1 MRLKHL
7 LSMAAAGA
15 LMCSAAAI
23 AHAQSASG
31 YPSKPIRIILPYS
44 PGGAGDGFA
53 RQLGLELTATLGQPV
68 IVDNRPGGQSV
79 PAMQALTAAAP
90 DGHTFAIFGTEGVT
104 INHQLF
110 KRPPYNPEKLEA
122 VARLADI
129 PFGII
134 VRADYPANNL
144 KEFIQRIKS
153 DNSTAFASPGAGTP
167 IHLMMEVFRQR
178 AGLEKMVHVPYKGSA
193 PAIQDMLS
201 GQVSVAML
209 DPATPLQ
216 HIKAGK
222 IRLLAVASDKR
233 LPNFPDVPTIAESGY
248 PGFSAIGWYAAYAP
262 PGTPPEIV
270 DKLSAA
276 LKAAVQTP
284 KISKWLIEM
293 ELIPAYMPPAETKAE
308 TAKET
313 ASYGA
318 IVKRLGI
325 SMDN

>member
-1 MRLKHL
+1 MRFKDI
-7 LSMAAAGA
+7 LSMAAAIVV
-15 LMCSAAAI
+15 MCSAAA
-23 AHAQSASG
+23 AHAQSASA

-53 RQLGLELTATLGQPV
+53 RQLGLELTASLGQPV
-68 IVDNRPGGQSV
+68 IVDNRPGGASV
-79 PAMQALTAAAP
+79 PAMQALNSAAP

-122 VARLADI
+122 IARLADI

-134 VRADYPANNL
+134 VRADYPAGNL
-144 KEFIQRIKS
+144 KEFVARIKT
-153 DNSTAFASPGAGTP
+153 DANTAFASPGAGTP
-167 IHLMMEVFRQR
+167 IHLMMEIFRQR
-178 AGLEKMVHVPYKGSA
+178 AGLDKMVHVPYKGSA
-193 PAIQDMLS
+193 PAVQDMLS

-222 IRLLAVASDKR
+222 IRLLAVASEQR

-262 PGTPPEIV
+262 HGTPADIV
-270 DKLSAA
+270 HKLSAA

-284 KISKWLIEM
+284 KVSKWLTDM
-293 ELIPAYMPPAETKAE
+293 ELIPAYMPPEQTRAE
-308 TAKET
+308 TARET
-313 ASYGA
+313 AQYSV

-325 SMDN
+325 SMD

>member
-1 MRLKHL
+1 MRFKRL
-7 LSMAAAGA
+7 LLLAAAAVVAAGA
-15 LMCSAAAI
+15 APVAQ
-23 AHAQSASG
+23 AQSAAPW
-31 YPSKPIRIILPYS
+31 PSKPIRIILPYS
-44 PGGAGDGFA
+44 AGGAGDGFV

-68 IVDNRPGGQSV
+68 VIDNRPGGASV

-90 DGHTFAIFGTEGVT
+90 DGHTFAMFGTEGVT
-104 INHQLF
+104 INHLLF
-110 KRPPYNPEKLEA
+110 RKPPYQPEKLEPI
-122 VARLADI
+122 ARLADI

-134 VRADYPANNL
+134 VRADYPAHNL
-144 KEFIQRIKS
+144 KEFVDRVKS
-153 DNSTAFASPGAGTP
+153 EGSTPFASPGAGTP
-167 IHLMMEVFRQR
+167 IHLMMELFRQR
-178 AGLEKMVHVPYKGSA
+178 AGLDKMVHIPYKGSA
-193 PAIQDMLS
+193 PAVQDILA

-222 IRLLAVASDKR
+222 IRLLAVASEKR

-270 DKLSAA
+270 SKLSAA

-284 KISKWLIEM
+284 KISKWLTDI
-293 ELIPAYMPPAETKAE
+293 ELIPAYMPPEQTRAE
-308 TAKET
+308 TARET
-313 ASYGA
+313 AQYEV

-325 SMDN
+325 SLDN

>member
-1 MRLKHL
+1 MRFKDI
-7 LSMAAAGA
+7 LSAAAIVV
-15 LMCSAAAI
+15 MCSAAA
-23 AHAQSASG
+23 AHAQSAST

-53 RQLGLELTATLGQPV
+53 RQLGVELTASLGQPV
-68 IVDNRPGGQSV
+68 IVDNRPGGASV
-79 PAMQALTAAAP
+79 PAMQALNSAPP

-122 VARLADI
+122 IARLADI

-134 VRADYPANNL
+134 VRADYPAGNL
-144 KEFIQRIKS
+144 KEFVDRIKTDS
-153 DNSTAFASPGAGTP
+153 NTAFASPGAGTP
-167 IHLMMEVFRQR
+167 IHLMMEIFRQR
-178 AGLEKMVHVPYKGSA
+178 AGLDKMVHVPYKGSA
-193 PAIQDMLS
+193 PAVQDMLS
-201 GQVSVAML
+201 GQVNVAML

-222 IRLLAVASDKR
+222 IRLLAVASERR

-262 PGTPPEIV
+262 PGTPAEIV
-270 DKLSAA
+270 NKLSAA

-284 KISKWLIEM
+284 KVSKWLTDM
-293 ELIPAYMPPAETKAE
+293 ELIPAYMPPEQTRAE
-308 TAKET
+308 TARET
-313 ASYGA
+313 AQYSV

-325 SMDN
+325 SMD

>member
-1 MRLKHL
+1 MT
-7 LSMAAAGA
+7 AALAV
-15 LMCSAAAI
+15 MICTAAP
-23 AHAQSASG
+23 AHAQPAAA

-44 PGGAGDGFA
+44 AGGAGDSFL
-53 RQLGLELTATLGQPV
+53 RQLGLELTASLGQPV
-68 IVDNRPGGQSV
+68 VVDNRPGGASV

-90 DGHTFAIFGTEGVT
+90 DGHTFAMFGTEGVT

-110 KRPPYNPEKLEA
+110 RKPPYDPEKLEA

-134 VRADYPANNL
+134 VRADFPAQTL
-144 KEFIQRIKS
+144 KEFVEHVKS
-153 DNSTAFASPGAGTP
+153 QPGTAFASPGAGTP
-167 IHLMMEVFRQR
+167 IHLMMELFRQR
-178 AGLEKMVHVPYKGSA
+178 AGLEKMVHIPYKGSA
-193 PAIQDMLS
+193 PAVQDILS

-222 IRLLAVASDKR
+222 IRLLAVASEKR

-262 PGTPPEIV
+262 PGTPPDIV
-270 DKLSAA
+270 NKLSAA

-284 KISKWLIEM
+284 KISKWLTDM
-293 ELIPAYMPPAETKAE
+293 ELIPAYKPPAETRSE
-308 TAKET
+308 TARET
-313 ASYGA
+313 AMYSVM
-318 IVKRLGI
+318 VKRLGI
-325 SMDN
+325 SLDN

>member
-1 MRLKHL
+1 MRFKSI
-7 LSMAAAGA
+7 LSLAAVAVV
-15 LMCSAAAI
+15 MSSAA
-23 AHAQSASG
+23 AHAQSAST

-44 PGGAGDGFA
+44 PGGAGDGFV
-53 RQLGLELTATLGQPV
+53 RQLGLELTASLGQPV
-68 IVDNRPGGQSV
+68 VVDNRPGGASV

-90 DGHTFAIFGTEGVT
+90 DGHTFAMFGTEGVT

-110 KRPPYNPEKLEA
+110 KKPPYNPEKLEA

-144 KEFIQRIKS
+144 KEFVDRVKS
-153 DNSTAFASPGAGTP
+153 ENSTPFASPGAGTP
-167 IHLMMEVFRQR
+167 IHLMMEIFRQR
-178 AGLEKMVHVPYKGSA
+178 AGLDKMVHVPYKGSA
-193 PAIQDMLS
+193 PAVQDILA

-270 DKLSAA
+270 NKLSAA

-284 KISKWLIEM
+284 KISKWLMDM
-293 ELIPAYMPPAETKAE
+293 ELIPAYMPPEQTKSE
-308 TAKET
+308 TARET
-313 ASYGA
+313 AQYSV